1 MSFFETVK
9 YKRVRRVL
17 SILLACF
24 FVLSSLCS
32 CTSSV
37 DGEKKVGKVGEYEVL
52 YDEFYF
58 LASSYKE
65 GLEAKYGEYEK
76 LGADDVKKFDDELR
90 ELVYSNI
97 VTNYAILALCADNG
111 LTLDA
116 EDLDDRVDE
125 YIKNMIESEFGS
137 KSEYKNNLKEYGL
150 SDRYVRFTA
159 AVDILYSDLLSE
171 LLKKGEIE
179 DDEEKVKEI
188 VKKEFVRTWHIM
200 ISNDAGE
207 DVEANRAK
215 AEEALA
221 KYRDGSM
228 SMYKLI
234 GSSYN
239 EDLSISDLDGL
250 YFTRGSMTKEYEKA
264 AFELEVGEVSDVFE
278 APATNAMGET
288 VTGFYV
294 IQRLEIED
302 EYVEKNLASLMS
314 DYHDSVMYSMLESKR
329 GTLEFEPDE
338 YAKSAGLASLE
349 SPSSSSVAT
358 IVVFA
363 VITCVAAAGVAIA
376 VVMILKSKKKKALVQ
391 KKK

>member
-329 GTLEFEPDE
+329 DTLEFEPDE